1 LPETLFSTYAF
12 LICTDVEK
20 VAAARKT
27 PLHDP
32 DAGRRVGGVKI
43 FADGTLGSCTACMDA
58 PFTDQPDRQGFM
70 TTDEEEIYRRMVEAH
85 TRGLQIAVHAIG
97 DEANRRC
104 LGLYERLLA
113 KHPRGDHRHRIEHAS
128 VLDDESIARMAR
140 LGVVVSTQPLFIHSE
155 KTWLHKRLGPDR
167 ARQTYPLRSLA
178 EAGVR
183 VAGASD
189 APVEST
195 DVLHAVQCC
204 VTREGFQVEQG
215 ISAAQALRM
224 FTIDAAY
231 AQFEEGEKGSI
242 RPGKRA
248 DFAVLSA
255 NPVSVP
261 AEAIR
266 DIRVE
271 QTIVGGGAVYTR
283 GG

>member
-1 LPETLFSTYAF
+1 M
-12 LICTDVEK
+12 EK
-20 VAAARKT
+20 IAAARET

-32 DAGRRVGGVKI
+32 EAGRRVGGIKI
-43 FADGTLGSCTACMDA
+43 FSDGTLGSCTALMKA
-58 PFTDQPDRQGFM
+58 PFSDQPERQGFM
-70 TTDEEEIYRRMVEAH
+70 TLAEGEIYRRMLEAH
-85 TRGLQIAVHAIG
+85 LQGLQIGIHAIG

-104 LGLYERLLA
+104 LDLYERLLGE
-113 KHPRGDHRHRIEHAS
+113 HPRADHRHRIEHAS

-155 KTWLHKRLGPDR
+155 KNWLHRRLGPDR
-167 ARQTYPLRSLA
+167 ARQTYPLRSLL

-195 DVLHAVQCC
+195 DVLHAIQCC

-215 ISAAQALRM
+215 ISAAQALRI

-231 AQFEEGEKGSI
+231 AQFEEDEKGSI

-255 NPVSVP
+255 NPVKVP

-266 DIRVE
+266 EIRVE
-271 QTIVGGGAVYTR
+271 RTIVAGREVYAR
-283 GG
+283 SG

>member
-1 LPETLFSTYAF
+1 VSSARTRRGVRRALLLVCLLALLPAAELGISLTEGLIGLFLYGALYAF
-12 LICTDVEK
+12 FGAFARAWAQAD
-20 VAAARKT
+20 AAR
-27 PLHDP
+27 
-32 DAGRRVGGVKI
+32 RE
-43 FADGTLGSCTACMDA
+43 S
-58 PFTDQPDRQGFM
+58 QGLL
-70 TTDEEEIYRRMVEAH
+70 EQLREA
-85 TRGLQIAVHAIG
+85 
-97 DEANRRC
+97 
-104 LGLYERLLA
+104 
-113 KHPRGDHRHRIEHAS
+113 
-128 VLDDESIARMAR
+128 MAR
-140 LGVVVSTQPLFIHSE
+140 LGLVVSTQPLFIESE
-155 KTWLHKRLGPDR
+155 KSWLHKRLGPAR
-167 ARQTYPLRSLA
+167 ARQTYPFSSLV

-204 VTREGFQVEQG
+204 VTREGFEVEQG
-215 ISAAQALRM
+215 ISAAQALRI

-231 AQFEEGEKGSI
+231 AQFEEDEKGSI

-266 DIRVE
+266 EIRVE
-271 QTIVGGGAVYTR
+271 QTIVAGCAVYTR